1 MVEPKN
7 RKAMNA
13 QTQKVYNEIV
23 NATPQSRV
31 VRNNDPFYNEII
43 DIEEDEWVEL
53 LDKLAENGI
62 TIKYNN
68 NDDSFVIG

>member
-1 MVEPKN
+1 
-7 RKAMNA
+7 MNTK
-13 QTQKVYNEIV
+13 TQKVYNKIV

-31 VRNNDPFYNEII
+31 VRNSDPLYSEISVI
-43 DIEEDEWVEL
+43 DGDEWTAL
-53 LDKLAENGI
+53 LDKLAESGI

>member
-1 MVEPKN
+1 
-7 RKAMNA
+7 MNTK
-13 QTQKVYNEIV
+13 TQKVYNKIV

-31 VRNNDPFYNEII
+31 VRNSDPLYSEISV
-43 DIEEDEWVEL
+43 IEGDEWTAL
-53 LDKLAENGI
+53 LDKLAESGI

>member
-1 MVEPKN
+1 
-7 RKAMNA
+7 MNT

-31 VRNNDPFYNEII
+31 VRNNDPFYTEIDEI
-43 DIEEDEWVEL
+43 VEDEWVEL
-53 LDKLAENGI
+53 LDKLAESGL

>member
-1 MVEPKN
+1 
-7 RKAMNA
+7 MNA

>member
-1 MVEPKN
+1 
-7 RKAMNA
+7 MNT

>member
-1 MVEPKN
+1 
-7 RKAMNA
+7 MNT
-13 QTQKVYNEIV
+13 QTQKVYDEIV

-53 LDKLAENGI
+53 LDKLAENGL

-68 NDDSFVIG
+68 NDDCFVIG

>member
-1 MVEPKN
+1 
-7 RKAMNA
+7 MNTK
-13 QTQKVYNEIV
+13 TQKVYNKIV

-31 VRNNDPFYNEII
+31 VRNSDLLYSEISV
-43 DIEEDEWVEL
+43 IEGDEWTAL
-53 LDKLAENGI
+53 LDKLAESGI

>member
-1 MVEPKN
+1 
-7 RKAMNA
+7 MNTK
-13 QTQKVYNEIV
+13 TQKVYNKIV

-31 VRNNDPFYNEII
+31 VRNSDPFYSEISV
-43 DIEEDEWVEL
+43 IEGDEWTAL
-53 LDKLAENGI
+53 LDKLAESGI